1 MTTKNPT
8 GDPSFPSSIGAW
20 QTTEDPGLVEAKTQ
34 YYKAQTALMAAQTR
48 KEDYIAKQHEFAADE
63 AQRLHNTITSSN
75 DQNRV
80 FDYIGPVSTSTT
92 EGCIQTLGRWKRQS
106 KDPITIRLSSPGGS
120 VIDGLA
126 LYDFIDGIKASG
138 IKVRVVVLGIAASMA
153 GVLLQ
158 AGDVRVVGPNS
169 RYLIHEIT
177 GGSIGK
183 LSDLEDETKLYKEL
197 NNQLYDLLAKRS
209 KMTRKEIELKAKRRD
224 WWMNAA
230 EVLKN
235 GFCDEIGY
243 E

>member
-1 MTTKNPT
+1 MTKGNETTNSTAWSGDTPNPMLVQAEIER
-8 GDPSFPSSIGAW
+8 IGAE
-20 QTTEDPGLVEAKTQ
+20 TL
-34 YYKAQTALMAAQTR
+34 YLRAQTR

-63 AQRLHNTITSSN
+63 ARRLHDTIRNSN

-80 FDYIGPVSTSTT
+80 YDYIGPINTQSTEVCMQNLS
-92 EGCIQTLGRWKRQS
+92 RWKRQS
-106 KDPITIRLSSPGGS
+106 KDTITIRISSPGGS

-126 LYDFIDGIKASG
+126 LYDFIGGIKASG
-138 IKVRVVVLGIAASMA
+138 IPVRVVVLGIAASMA

-158 AGDVRVVGPNS
+158 AGDVRIVGPKA
-169 RYLIHEIT
+169 RFLVHEIR

-183 LSDLEDETKLYKEL
+183 LSDLEDETKLYKAL
-197 NNQLYDLLAKRS
+197 NDQLYDLLAARS

-224 WWMNAA
+224 WWMDAKT
-230 EVLKN
+230 VLDL